1 MNENENVF
9 EESEF
14 VRVVPDDLPG
24 DDDFDSQ
31 SDGKNGPMYHIRFC
45 KSDLKIL
52 VDSDVVAEIAYNKLT
67 PGIDRSDYKI
77 VMQLM
82 KDLKEMQL
90 DKWLKKYTV

>member
-14 VRVVPDDLPG
+14 VKIVPEDLPG

-31 SDGKNGPMYHIRFC
+31 LDGRNGPMYHIRFC

-52 VDSDVVAEIAYNKLT
+52 VDTRVVAELDYDKLA
-67 PGIDRSDYKI
+67 PGIDRSDYKV

-82 KDLKEMQL
+82 KDLKEMTL
-90 DKWLKKYTV
+90 ETWLKKYTV